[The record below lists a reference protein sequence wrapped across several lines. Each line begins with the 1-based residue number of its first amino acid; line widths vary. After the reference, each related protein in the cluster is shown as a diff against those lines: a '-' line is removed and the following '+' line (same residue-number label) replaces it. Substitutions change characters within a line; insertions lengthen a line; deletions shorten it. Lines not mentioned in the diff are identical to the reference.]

1 MIPVIEVICSGKPI
15 SLQPII
21 TKQIESGSIKVTII
35 AGLNPKIKK
44 LILRTKKVAREKLFI
59 SSLNLAEV

>member
-1 MIPVIEVICSGKPI
+1 M
-15 SLQPII
+15 
-21 TKQIESGSIKVTII
+21 I

-44 LILRTKKVAREKLFI
+44 LILRTKKVASEKLFI

>member
-35 AGLNPKIKK
+35 AGLVPKIK
-44 LILRTKKVAREKLFI
+44 
-59 SSLNLAEV
+59 NLC